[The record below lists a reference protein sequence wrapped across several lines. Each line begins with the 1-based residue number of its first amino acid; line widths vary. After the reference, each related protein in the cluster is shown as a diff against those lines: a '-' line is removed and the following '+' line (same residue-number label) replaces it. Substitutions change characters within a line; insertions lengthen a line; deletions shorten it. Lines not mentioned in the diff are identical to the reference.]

1 MKRSP
6 APSNP
11 YQKHRNTSPKAQD
24 SLSRVD
30 NPHFLH
36 PMPPFPSLNPLNPPN
51 HKLGSPNHHPNPPRP
66 HTHQSLART
75 PPQPPTARSMR
86 RRPTLHPPQRLL
98 PLLIPLHTRR
108 TIRRG
113 PHIRLKRIKHGLLPQ
128 GRVPKRAI
136 TVRAPI
142 RMLRAVRV
150 VDPRRRVAHGRGRPL
165 ARGARQHQAEDGVAE
180 GWVGVGEGA
189 EGRVGEEAGAA
200 AVAEG
205 GEEELEGGC
214 GGGWGGGEG
223 KVDGGEEVREEGGV
237 GGGWGEDAGAARG
250 GGVVGAEGEEVAVAE
265 LAEEGFGVGGE
276 VGELKVGGDGEEA
289 GVFLEGGVMAFGVV
303 LGVVEGCGG
312 GGLVCVGSKEMG
324 REDLHPE

>member
-1 MKRSP
+1 
-6 APSNP
+6 
-11 YQKHRNTSPKAQD
+11 
-24 SLSRVD
+24 
-30 NPHFLH
+30 
-36 PMPPFPSLNPLNPPN
+36 
-51 HKLGSPNHHPNPPRP
+51 
-66 HTHQSLART
+66 
-75 PPQPPTARSMR
+75 MR

-223 KVDGGEEVREEGGV
+223 EVDGGEEVREEGGV

-250 GGVVGAEGEEVAVAE
+250 GGVVGAEGEEVAVTE

-276 VGELKVGGDGEEA
+276 VGKLEVGGDGEEA

-312 GGLVCVGSKEMG
+312 GGG
-324 REDLHPE
+324 